1 MELTEKVRAAIDAK
15 TYEQLLSGWRFAPVG
30 DRWFEG
36 ESGDY
41 WAKRMAQLRTQE
53 NGNERHV
60 AASKSIGW

>member
-30 DRWFEG
+30 DAWFQG

-41 WAKRMAQLRTQE
+41 WAKRMAELRAAA
-53 NGNERHV
+53 NGDAKHV
-60 AASKSIGW
+60 SASKSIGW